1 MDFAAYQQQILD
13 DLSAESTDAFYT
25 TATIKRAINRA
36 MRFVA
41 GYRPW
46 SQTEMA
52 YYRDAEAG
60 NEYYN
65 YPETFK
71 PDSLSK
77 LTYKGVEYT
86 KVNFRDFLRYQENEI
101 SGTDKMF
108 SDFRRQYFIYPTP
121 TENETQAIVIWGQEI
136 PAEMVNNSDTD
147 PFYGDPEM
155 QEIVIKYALGL
166 LYKKGRGT
174 MYDKGAALQAEAIQ
188 DMTLAW
194 SKQVRRNADYA
205 PKDSVVFKHLNVLPQ
220 SNGGRRVKRG
230 TFAVYNNNQ

>member
-1 MDFAAYQQQILD
+1 MDFAAYQQEILD
-13 DLSAESTDAFYT
+13 DISAETTDAFYT
-25 TATIKRAINRA
+25 TAVIKRAINRA
-36 MRFVA
+36 VRYVA

-52 YYRDAEAG
+52 YYNNAVAG

-77 LTYKGVEYT
+77 LTYQGVEHT
-86 KVNFRDFLRYQENEI
+86 KVNFRDYTRYQEEGGVNA
-101 SGTDKMF
+101 TDKVF
-108 SDFRRQYFIYPTP
+108 SDFRRQYFISPTP
-121 TENETQAIVIWGQEI
+121 TADEAQAIVIWGQEI
-136 PAEMVNNSDTD
+136 PPTLVNASDQD

-174 MYDKGAALQAEAIQ
+174 IYDRGVALQAEAIQ
-188 DMTLAW
+188 DMSMAW
-194 SKQVRRNADYA
+194 SKQVRRNADYN
-205 PKDSVVFKHLNVLPQ
+205 PKDSVIFKPITILPQ
-220 SNGGRRVKRG
+220 SNGGRRTERG
-230 TFAVYNNNQ
+230 TFRTY